1 MTHVQ
6 GHKVRNPINFAADCA
21 ISFKVGTEFY
31 HGTADILQMFK
42 VKGQGHNVKGHNHNV
57 SQGISSKKMTATD
70 TLDHLGVDQE

>member
-1 MTHVQ
+1 
-6 GHKVRNPINFAADCA
+6 
-21 ISFKVGTEFY
+21 
-31 HGTADILQMFK
+31 MFK